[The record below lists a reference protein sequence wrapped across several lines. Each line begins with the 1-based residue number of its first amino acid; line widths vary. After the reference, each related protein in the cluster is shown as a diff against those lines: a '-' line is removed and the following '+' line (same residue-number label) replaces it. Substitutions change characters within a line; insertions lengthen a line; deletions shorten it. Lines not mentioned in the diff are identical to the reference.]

1 MRHSEK
7 ASTRW
12 TYSSS
17 CVYNL
22 SYHIIWCPKYRKKV
36 LVGEVAEKLKAFIE
50 DRSMDNG
57 WTVRSLEVMPDHVHV
72 FLSAKPSNSIAQILS
87 VLKGGSAKIL
97 RDAFPHLKRLLP
109 SLWTRSYY
117 VESIG
122 HVSAKTIERYIA
134 DQKTRPSSTGRRHS
148 THG

>member
-1 MRHSEK
+1 MRHSDI
-7 ASTRW
+7 ASSRW
-12 TYSSS
+12 KFDSS

-36 LVGEVAEKLKAFIE
+36 LVGDVAEKLKEFIVS
-50 DRSMDNG
+50 RSNDNG

-72 FLSAKPSNSIAQILS
+72 FLSAKPTNSVVQILS
-87 VLKGGSAKIL
+87 VLKGGSAKVL

-117 VESIG
+117 VESVG
-122 HVSAKTIERYIA
+122 HVSAKTIERYIS
-134 DQKTRPSSTGRRHS
+134 DQKTRSSSKMQRHS

>member
-1 MRHSEK
+1 MRHSDI
-7 ASTRW
+7 ASSRW
-12 TYSSS
+12 TYDPS

-36 LVGEVAEKLKAFIE
+36 LVGDVAEKLKEFIVS
-50 DRSMDNG
+50 RSNDNG

-72 FLSAKPSNSIAQILS
+72 FLSAKPTNSVAQILS
-87 VLKGGSAKIL
+87 VLKGGSAKAL
-97 RDAFPHLKRLLP
+97 RDTFPHLKRLLP

-117 VESIG
+117 VESVG
-122 HVSAKTIERYIA
+122 HVSAKTIERYIS
-134 DQKTRPSSTGRRHS
+134 DQKTRSSSTMRRHS